1 MNIGVVQAARSPHDI
16 GVFQVA
22 TLYNFLRRY
31 EHTPA
36 TNTQLRM

>member
-1 MNIGVVQAARSPHDI
+1 MADI
-16 GVFQVA
+16 GAVPRGSVPNDIGA
-22 TLYNFLRRY
+22 VWLTLYNFLRRY